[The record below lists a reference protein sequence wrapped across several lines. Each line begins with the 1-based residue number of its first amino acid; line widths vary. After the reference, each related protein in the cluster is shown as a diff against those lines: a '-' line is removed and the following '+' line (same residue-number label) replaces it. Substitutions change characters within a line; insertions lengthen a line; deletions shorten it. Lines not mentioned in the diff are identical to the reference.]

1 MRPPLS
7 WKEGEDITWT
17 RLTTPTEAVRVAN
30 LPHDYQKMVRG
41 IKHDD
46 HFLYECVN
54 MAVPLRTASDLY
66 RSFERVLR
74 EAGVPRKYVSRV
86 NIGLCLHALGLAMS
100 TSLSACLRHA
110 SAPSTVTQGTTTV
123 ITQYV
128 VCV

>member
-7 WKEGEDITWT
+7 WKEGEEVTWT
-17 RLTTPTEAVRVAN
+17 RLTTPTEAARVAN

-54 MAVPLRTASDLY
+54 MGVPLRTASDLY

-74 EAGVPRKYVSRV
+74 EAGVPRKYVSRRQHRAV
-86 NIGLCLHALGLAMS
+86 PARPRVGDVDKLK
-100 TSLSACLRHA
+100 
-110 SAPSTVTQGTTTV
+110 
-123 ITQYV
+123 
-128 VCV
+128 